1 MKSGSR
7 SAGAR
12 AGEAWPPRPGRAEPA
27 GSSGRR
33 SQYTAAERSRL
44 LSEWKASGL
53 TAEAFAVQQGM
64 RSSSVLYSWQHA
76 AKQGRPLSESRGGAR
91 NPRGKTR
98 RPYGAAERVAAV
110 TAYRSSGLTQRA
122 FAQVWGVS
130 LKSLSSWLGRVSRQ
144 GEAGLAGR
152 KPGRPRGSGNRRKLP
167 AAAAAQVVDA
177 AQAHPTFGLKK
188 VSQYVLRFCGV
199 KVSPAT
205 VKRTLSRAGVARRV
219 QPKPKTRRGPPAVRF
234 FERARP
240 NQLWQSDITSLW
252 LGRAR
257 RHLYLT
263 VFLDDHSR
271 YVVGWKLE
279 AHHKSSLVVECLKAA
294 LVAWGKPEEV
304 LTDQGPQYFSWRG
317 KSELQRLLKR
327 EGIAHVVSRSHHPET
342 LGKTERL
349 WATIK
354 QELWDRI
361 EPRDLAEAQA
371 RLGHFISHYNHG
383 RPHQGLAGAV
393 PADRY
398 FGLESEVRA
407 AIQARLASNELLLA
421 LEQSPRKPVYLLGQ
435 IDGQAVSLHGE
446 RGRLVISTPQGGRQE
461 MDMED
466 LGGLI
471 EGRTQQSEEVSDGE
485 GGEGGRDGT
494 EAADEVHREADRCEA
509 VGVPGLAG
517 AGTVGGGEQR
527 AEGAGTPDMH
537 GDSGAV
543 AGAQE
548 LRGGGGGA
556 GCEPGAC
563 VAIESVGPV
572 GDAGGAAQATT
583 LAREDRDDGDGGRA
597 RGAVT
602 SAPGEPGAGGEAGSG
617 GGADHAA
624 AESALER
631 ATESGAGGDGTGRE
645 AERGEKA
652 GGSAE
657 SCGSP

>member
-1 MKSGSR
+1 
-7 SAGAR
+7 
-12 AGEAWPPRPGRAEPA
+12 
-27 GSSGRR
+27 
-33 SQYTAAERSRL
+33 
-44 LSEWKASGL
+44 
-53 TAEAFAVQQGM
+53 M

-110 TAYRSSGLTQRA
+110 SAYRSSGLTQRA

-130 LKSLSSWLGRVSRQ
+130 LKSLSSWLGKVSRQ

-152 KPGRPRGSGNRRKLP
+152 KPGRPRGSVNRRKLP

-188 VSQYVLRFCGV
+188 VSQYLLRFCGV

-219 QPKPKTRRGPPAVRF
+219 QPKPKTRRGPASVRF

-271 YVVGWKLE
+271 YVVGWQLE

-294 LVAWGKPEEV
+294 LVAWGKPQEV

-421 LEQSPRKPVYLLGQ
+421 LEQAPRKPVYLLGQ
-435 IDGQAVSLHGE
+435 IDGKAVSLHGE

-461 MDMED
+461 VDMED
-466 LGGLI
+466 VGGVI
-471 EGRTQQSEEVSDGE
+471 EGRGDLEGSSDG
-485 GGEGGRDGT
+485 GGDGERRVE
-494 EAADEVHREADRCEA
+494 EAAQDDDHRQADRSEA
-509 VGVPGLAG
+509 IGAAAGLAS
-517 AGTVGGGEQR
+517 AWAVGGGESG
-527 AEGAGTPDMH
+527 AEGEGAPDVH
-537 GDSGAV
+537 GDPGAV

-548 LRGGGGGA
+548 LRGGSGGA

-563 VAIESVGPV
+563 VAIESVGSV

-583 LAREDRDDGDGGRA
+583 VAREDRDDGDGER
-597 RGAVT
+597 
-602 SAPGEPGAGGEAGSG
+602 AGGAAALAEAGQGAAGEG
-617 GGADHAA
+617 GGGGSADHAA
-624 AESALER
+624 EEAALER
-631 ATESGAGGDGTGRE
+631 RGTEADGGTG
-645 AERGEKA
+645 ADGNPLGGKKAADGECL
-652 GGSAE
+652 E